1 MERGTGHLKLKLQGA
16 LPGLGWAGRVRGRG
30 GDCGCSV
37 QVQSS
42 AGATCTTHSSSSR
55 GDGSVLRCVVR
66 EYSPKQTL
74 GLGKAFASFSTL
86 SVSAIICIHWVK
98 DLWRVPGPCSAPSGY
113 CSMQQCGELQCC
125 SPLYSLPCHPSSSL
139 CIMRRTCCNYPQ
151 PAQCSQKL
159 EQTSQTCPDRITP
172 DPSMV
177 GEVYIY

>member
-1 MERGTGHLKLKLQGA
+1 MAA
-16 LPGLGWAGRVRGRG
+16 LFRSRAPLGPHAPHTAGSG
-30 GDCGCSV
+30 SW
-37 QVQSS
+37 
-42 AGATCTTHSSSSR
+42 

-86 SVSAIICIHWVK
+86 SVSPIICIYWVK
-98 DLWRVPGPCSAPSGY
+98 DPRCAPGPCSV
-113 CSMQQCGELQCC
+113 CTVWLLQHAAVLQ
-125 SPLYSLPCHPSSSL
+125 PSLPCHPSSSL

-151 PAQCSQKL
+151 PAQCSEKL
-159 EQTSQTCPDRITP
+159 GQTSQTCPDRITP